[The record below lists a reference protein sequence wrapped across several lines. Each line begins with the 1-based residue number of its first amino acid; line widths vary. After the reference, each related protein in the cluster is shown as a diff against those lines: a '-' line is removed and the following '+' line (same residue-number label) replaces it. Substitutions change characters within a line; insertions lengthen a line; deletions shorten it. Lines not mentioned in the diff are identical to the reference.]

1 MRKATA
7 NKRRVIK
14 WNFTKV
20 LEDLDFADDI
30 ALPSSKFNDLHEK
43 TERLVEE
50 PARVDFKLSW
60 RKCKTLRTECSSS
73 RENIMMDEFLSAID
87 PTLPFP

>member
-14 WNFTKV
+14 WNFSTV

-30 ALPSSKFNDLHEK
+30 ELLSSKFNDLDEK

-50 PARVDFKLSW
+50 LARVELSN
-60 RKCKTLRTECSSS
+60 LMGE
-73 RENIMMDEFLSAID
+73 SARH
-87 PTLPFP
+87 

>member
-7 NKRRVIK
+7 NKRRVKK

-30 ALPSSKFNDLHEK
+30 ALLSSKFNDLYEK

-50 PARVDFKLSW
+50 PARVELKLNW

-87 PTLPFP
+87 ATLPFL